1 MPNNSNIKIKYF
13 DVLNINEKL
22 DYADIIQTLLGD
34 QCLGANISTK
44 TASLFFNNGMKE
56 KVSQKLKFIL
66 PQIKDY
72 IFWTEIQKQD
82 WHLDWQQFFQPVRI
96 NHDLEI
102 IPYWEKRNKAK
113 ITIKI
118 KPGMA
123 FGTGHHETTWL
134 MLSQMINYIK
144 PGSSVLD
151 LGTGSGILSIAAKK
165 LGAENIDA
173 VEFDQDCQENFL
185 ENLKLNKIDQ
195 GVNYHNQNVLDWRK
209 LDYNVILANINLK
222 ILEKLIPQ
230 LKNTNGIIILSGILK
245 LDLIFFKNIILQNK
259 FMIKT
264 TRIKGEWLCMI
275 IQ

>member
-1 MPNNSNIKIKYF
+1 
-13 DVLNINEKL
+13 
-22 DYADIIQTLLGD
+22 
-34 QCLGANISTK
+34 
-44 TASLFFNNGMKE
+44 
-56 KVSQKLKFIL
+56 
-66 PQIKDY
+66 
-72 IFWTEIQKQD
+72 
-82 WHLDWQQFFQPVRI
+82 LDWQQYFQPVKI
-96 NHDLEI
+96 NHDLEV
-102 IPYWEKRNKAK
+102 IPYWKHRNKAK

-123 FGTGHHETTWL
+123 FGTGNHETTWL

-151 LGTGSGILSIAAKK
+151 LGAGSGILSIAAKK
-165 LGAENIDA
+165 LGAEEIDA

-195 GVNYHNQNVLDWRK
+195 GVNYHNQNVLDWTR
-209 LDYNVILANINLK
+209 LDYDFILANINLK

-230 LKNTNGIIILSGILK
+230 LINTNSIIILSGILES
-245 LDLIFFKNIILQNK
+245 DINFIKNIILHNN

-264 TRIKGEWLCMI
+264 TKIKGEWLCMI

>member
-34 QCLGANISTK
+34 QCLGANISIK

-66 PQIKDY
+66 PQIKEY
-72 IFWTEIQKQD
+72 ISWTEIQKQD
-82 WHLDWQQFFQPVRI
+82 WHLDWQQYFQPVRI
-96 NHDLEI
+96 NHDLEV
-102 IPYWEKRNKAK
+102 IPYWGKRNKAK

-195 GVNYHNQNVLDWRK
+195 GVNYHNQNILDWRK

-222 ILEKLIPQ
+222 ILEKLISQ

-245 LDLIFFKNIILQNK
+245 SDLNFFKNIISQNK

-264 TRIKGEWLCMI
+264 TKIKGEWLCMI

>member
-1 MPNNSNIKIKYF
+1 MQNNNDIKIKYF
-13 DVLNINEKL
+13 DVLNINEKF
-22 DYADIIQTLLGD
+22 DYADIIQTVLGD
-34 QCLGANISTK
+34 QCLGANINKK
-44 TASLFFNNGMKE
+44 TASLFFNKGMKE
-56 KVSQKLKFIL
+56 KINQDLKFIL
-66 PQIKDY
+66 PRIKDY

-82 WHLDWQQFFQPVRI
+82 WHLDWQQYFQPVKI
-96 NHDLEI
+96 NHDLEV
-102 IPYWEKRNKAK
+102 IPYWKNRNKAK

-123 FGTGHHETTWL
+123 FGTGNHETTWL

-151 LGTGSGILSIAAKK
+151 LGAGSGILSIAAKK
-165 LGAENIDA
+165 LGAEKIDA

-195 GVNYHNQNVLDWRK
+195 GVNYHNQNVLDWTR
-209 LDYNVILANINLK
+209 LDYDFILANINLK

-230 LKNTNGIIILSGILK
+230 LINTNSIIILSGILES
-245 LDLIFFKNIILQNK
+245 DINFIKNIILHNN

-264 TRIKGEWLCMI
+264 TKIKGEWLCMI